1 MTEPG
6 PGDVRQGPPAGCQQ
20 TRLAIVA
27 ALVVHVGALLAA
39 ATDLVP
45 LRVAVIA
52 GFGGSVIEI
61 VALTE
66 SASAEPRTR
75 RAFTTLI
82 VAQGLAAAIMLS
94 GLAPSVPPAL
104 PLATLAAAAALGAA
118 CVVVVGF
125 ASLADRLPAPLAVA
139 PRAAAIAL
147 VIQMILQLWA
157 ASPGALVSPLRAAG
171 FLALSALA
179 IVLLAS
185 MSTIALRLRRRWV
198 IAGLLAWT
206 VGWVASMAD
215 LGALILWSLGGTFP
229 VGRHQLRVLDAE
241 LVQIVATLGGVAIG
255 VALVTAIRES
265 RFRHSAMILLAGY
278 AAFGLSIAVG
288 EHRIDLAQDF
298 PTIATLRRDRDL
310 ASAITDLALAGMLWL
325 YWRRVVANSLPA
337 ATWKRT

>member
-1 MTEPG
+1 MTELPGREDVRHG
-6 PGDVRQGPPAGCQQ
+6 PGVGCAQ
-20 TRLAIVA
+20 TRLVIA
-27 ALVVHVGALLAA
+27 AAVVGHVSALLAA
-39 ATDLVP
+39 VTDVVTLH
-45 LRVAVIA
+45 VAVIV

-61 VALTE
+61 VALAE
-66 SASAEPRTR
+66 SASTELRTR

-82 VAQGLAAAIMLS
+82 GAQGLAAAILLS

-118 CVVVVGF
+118 CLVVVRF
-125 ASLADRLPAPLAVA
+125 ASLADRPPAPLAVA

-157 ASPGALVSPLRAAG
+157 ASTSALVSPLRAAG
-171 FLALSALA
+171 FLALAALA
-179 IVLLAS
+179 IVMLAS

-215 LGALILWSLGGTFP
+215 LCALILWSLGGTFP

-255 VALVTAIRES
+255 AALVTAIRES

-278 AAFGLSIAVG
+278 AAFGLSAAVG

-298 PTIATLRRDRDL
+298 PTIVTLRRDRDL

-325 YWRRVVANSLPA
+325 YWRRVAANSLPA
-337 ATWKRT
+337 AP